1 MGREP
6 LKMVSAASTAGLE
19 QRQLSRR
26 QAQPGS
32 PCRDPGVWGV
42 CAQRGCDPGVPT
54 RAPATAA
61 PPAWLLL
68 GQWLGL
74 LSSSL
79 CPLPCW
85 GSPGGRASGLTRPT
99 RLMAQVKQWLAM
111 AAFLASMGHR
121 DSLCERKERDQLADR
136 PAFDSRMLG
145 CELRPGCQSC
155 SRRPQVTPHPP
166 PTGPLVSGSGR
177 SSRVEGT

>member
-1 MGREP
+1 M
-6 LKMVSAASTAGLE
+6 
-19 QRQLSRR
+19 
-26 QAQPGS
+26 
-32 PCRDPGVWGV
+32 

-121 DSLCERKERDQLADR
+121 DSLCERKERDQQKKIEKWPVIKEDAQELWLMEAEWGIFQKGDKTLLHW
-136 PAFDSRMLG
+136 ML
-145 CELRPGCQSC
+145 
-155 SRRPQVTPHPP
+155 
-166 PTGPLVSGSGR
+166 
-177 SSRVEGT
+177 